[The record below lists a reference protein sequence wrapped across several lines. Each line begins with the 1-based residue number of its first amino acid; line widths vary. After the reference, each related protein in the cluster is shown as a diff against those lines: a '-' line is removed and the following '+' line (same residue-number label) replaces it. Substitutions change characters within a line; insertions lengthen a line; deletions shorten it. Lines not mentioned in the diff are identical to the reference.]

1 MAMKTSSLKK
11 IPAAKPKR
19 AAVRFGR
26 PPKEL
31 AGEVDAR
38 ILDAA
43 RKVFLDRGFE
53 GASIE
58 EIAEVARSGKP
69 TIYARFRD
77 KKALFTAAVTRY
89 VVARQSRLV
98 NFSSSGKSLEERLA
112 SIGVTIL
119 QETLTPEW
127 ISFLRLAI
135 AEGGRFPDLARA
147 V

>member
-1 MAMKTSSLKK
+1 MKASNLKK
-11 IPAAKPKR
+11 IPAAKAKR

-43 RKVFLDRGFE
+43 RKVFLERGFE
-53 GASIE
+53 GASID
-58 EIAEVARSGKP
+58 EIAGVARSGKP

-89 VVARQSRLV
+89 VVAKENRLV
-98 NFSSSGKSLEERLA
+98 NFSPSGK
-112 SIGVTIL
+112 
-119 QETLTPEW
+119 
-127 ISFLRLAI
+127 
-135 AEGGRFPDLARA
+135 
-147 V
+147 

>member
-1 MAMKTSSLKK
+1 MKTSSLKK
-11 IPAAKPKR
+11 IPAAKAKR

-43 RKVFLDRGFE
+43 RKIFLERGFE
-53 GASIE
+53 GASID

-77 KKALFTAAVTRY
+77 KRAKPLPRQGTTGRIPTVPPTTNASAWAKSQPAAAWLPGLKPLSVR
-89 VVARQSRLV
+89 RR
-98 NFSSSGKSLEERLA
+98 
-112 SIGVTIL
+112 GVS
-119 QETLTPEW
+119 PKN
-127 ISFLRLAI
+127 
-135 AEGGRFPDLARA
+135 
-147 V
+147 